1 MDSGFELLEE
11 KVRKAA
17 ALVKSLREENRAL
30 KEAVQAAQ
38 KDKGASAEEHRRTA
52 ALEQEVKRMRD
63 ERTQIKDRIA
73 RIVAALDA
81 IE

>member
-11 KVRKAA
+11 KVKKAA
-17 ALVKSLREENRAL
+17 SLVKALREENRIL
-30 KEAVQAAQ
+30 KEAVQAAH
-38 KDKGASAEEHRRTA
+38 KEKGASAEEHKKTA
-52 ALEQEVKRMRD
+52 ALEQEVKRLRD

-73 RIVAALDA
+73 RIVLALDA